1 MSRNKYGYV
10 DEILKKLISE
20 CPNRPDEVSV
30 YVDREDDMDV
40 SYEITDISRMGSNDR
55 IVITIKEV

>member
-30 YVDREDDMDV
+30 YVNREDDMDV